1 MSEPQ
6 DQYPATNPANQ
17 PGQPIVPDPQAA
29 PNGAGDGVGYGEVSA
44 VRPQS
49 QQLQPQQSQQPEY
62 GQMKL
67 PEYGAL
73 ASQFPPD
80 YDPYVYGRPD
90 DDKSKSNGNG
100 NGGQPRHRQG
110 SRAANGNGND
120 NGWPFPYTGN
130 NNQPQNGNP
139 SDGHTPDMHNGVD
152 FNDPNQNPLLGR
164 WDSISILSFVFSFLI
179 PVVSLIF
186 GGIGIWR
193 TRRFHMKG
201 IGFAIAGLILS
212 VLSIAAEIW
221 LLTHGLNL
229 DQLSQQMLNQTMGG
243 SAGDGSANA

>member
-6 DQYPATNPANQ
+6 NQYPATNPTSA
-17 PGQPIVPDPQAA
+17 PEQPIVPDSQGAA
-29 PNGAGDGVGYGEVSA
+29 DSTGVGVGAGEVSA
-44 VRPQS
+44 VLPQT
-49 QQLQPQQSQQPEY
+49 QQPQY

-80 YDPYVYGRPD
+80 YDPYVYGKPD
-90 DDKSKSNGNG
+90 DDKSKSND
-100 NGGQPRHRQG
+100 NGGNSSPQPRHRQG
-110 SRAANGNGND
+110 DRIANTGVNSNNPNND
-120 NGWPFPYTGN
+120 GWPFPYMGS
-130 NNQPQNGNP
+130 QQQNGGP
-139 SDGHTPDMHNGVD
+139 GDGHRPDIHNGID
-152 FNDPNQNPLLGR
+152 FNDPSQNPLLGH

-201 IGFAIAGLILS
+201 IGFAIAGIILS
-212 VLSIAAEIW
+212 ILSIAAEIW
-221 LLTHGLNL
+221 LITHGLNL
-229 DQLSQQMLNQTMGG
+229 DELSQQMLNQTMGDFG
-243 SAGDGSANA
+243 GDGSTNA